1 MILHRGKR
9 GYANVCQQTRFDAKG
24 SNVRCVLPSGGRRE
38 ISQGT
43 HPIPEGGDSMPDEDE
58 GSVTAWIGDLK
69 SGGDGA
75 AQALWE
81 RYFEQLVNLARKRL
95 RGASHPVA
103 DAEDA
108 ALGAFDSF
116 CRGVQQGRFPR
127 LDDRN
132 DLWRILVVL
141 TRRRVADQ
149 IRREMTRRR
158 GGGTVQGEAVLEEDG
173 GSLDQLPGLE
183 PTPEFAAMV
192 AEEYQE
198 RLDSLTND
206 TLRRI
211 AVWKLEG
218 YTADEVALRLG
229 CSRRSVQRKLDL
241 IRREWCGDLS

>member
-1 MILHRGKR
+1 M
-9 GYANVCQQTRFDAKG
+9 
-24 SNVRCVLPSGGRRE
+24 P
-38 ISQGT
+38 
-43 HPIPEGGDSMPDEDE
+43 GDSE

-69 SGGDGA
+69 TGGNGA
-75 AQALWE
+75 AQPLWE

-95 RGASHPVA
+95 RGVSHPEG

-116 CRGVQQGRFPR
+116 CRGVKEGRFPR

-141 TRRRVADQ
+141 TQRKVADQ
-149 IRREMTRRR
+149 VRHEMAQRR
-158 GGGTVQGEAVLEEDG
+158 GGGIVQSETSLEKDG
-173 GSLDQLPGLE
+173 GGLDQLPGLE

-192 AEEYQE
+192 AEEYQD
-198 RLDSLTND
+198 RLESLTSE

-218 YTADEVALRLG
+218 YTADEVAARLG
-229 CSRRSVQRKLDL
+229 CTRRAVQRKLAL
-241 IRREWCGDLS
+241 IRREWCGEIA